1 MGFKIIGAECLT
13 ALEVEGA
20 ILSVVG
26 ELLQLKHAR
35 RRHGQSEINESLS
48 DSNQISLN
56 LRRPIFF

>member
-26 ELLQLKHAR
+26 KLLQLKHAR

-48 DSNQISLN
+48 YQIKYL
-56 LRRPIFF
+56 